1 MWSLHKPRD
10 IEKTGDDR
18 PVDTLLEYVWRMSGK
33 HQIFI
38 CLIAV
43 VVGALSMAPLELQR
57 RIVNTAVE
65 QGDLSLL
72 LTLGG
77 IFAGVLVLQGG
88 LKFFLRMY
96 QGWLS
101 ESAIR
106 YCRGHLAGL
115 HDGATSDDKESGS
128 RVAVI
133 TAEVDKLG
141 GFVGEGLSQPIV
153 NSGMLVAIAAYML
166 IVDPVVAGLSFL
178 FLIPQALLVPFV
190 QRWINALIEKRLSMI
205 RDLSD
210 ALSNDEDEQ
219 KSGKKYDLMDS
230 VFSNRM
236 RIFLLKFSMKAVINL
251 LNALAPLTVLV
262 VGGYFVVQGE
272 TEIGIVVAFMSGFD
286 KLSDPVRELIS
297 FYRIAAQ
304 AAVQH
309 RMIAEWM

>member
-1 MWSLHKPRD
+1 MWSLNKPRN
-10 IEKTGDDR
+10 IERTGDDK
-18 PVDTLLEYVWRMSGK
+18 PVDSLLEYVWRMSGR

-38 CLIAV
+38 CLIAAI
-43 VVGALSMAPLELQR
+43 VGALSMAPLELQR

-65 QGDLSLL
+65 QGDLAMLL
-72 LTLGG
+72 NLGAA
-77 IFAGVLVLQGG
+77 FAGVLVLQGG

-115 HDGATSDDKESGS
+115 QKGSQSDNGENGS
-128 RVAVI
+128 RIAVI

-153 NSGMLVAIAAYML
+153 NSGMLIAIAVYML
-166 IVDPVVAGLSFL
+166 IVDPLVAGLSFL
-178 FLIPQALLVPFV
+178 FLIPQAVLVPIV
-190 QRWINALIEKRLSMI
+190 QKWINALIEKRLSLI
-205 RDLSD
+205 RELSD
-210 ALSNDEDEQ
+210 SLSNDHDE
-219 KSGKKYDLMDS
+219 SGAGTEYTLMDR

-236 RIFLLKFSMKAVINL
+236 RTFLLKFAMKAAINF
-251 LNALAPLTVLV
+251 LNAMAPLTVLV

>member
-1 MWSLHKPRD
+1 MWSLNKPRN

-38 CLIAV
+38 CLIAAI
-43 VVGALSMAPLELQR
+43 VGALSMAPLELQR

-65 QGDLSLL
+65 QGDLVLL
-72 LTLGG
+72 LNLGAV
-77 IFAGVLVLQGG
+77 FAGVLVLQGG

-106 YCRGHLAGL
+106 YCRGHLASL
-115 HDGATSDDKESGS
+115 RNESQSNNGENGS
-128 RVAVI
+128 RIAVI

-153 NSGMLVAIAAYML
+153 NSGMLIAIAIYML
-166 IVDPVVAGLSFL
+166 IVDPLVAGLSFL
-178 FLIPQALLVPFV
+178 FLIPQAVLVPVV
-190 QRWINALIEKRLSMI
+190 QKWINALIEKRLSLI
-205 RDLSD
+205 RNLSD
-210 ALSNDEDEQ
+210 SLSNDQDE
-219 KSGKKYDLMDS
+219 SGAGKEYTLMDS

-236 RIFLLKFSMKAVINL
+236 KTFLLKFAMKAIINF
-251 LNALAPLTVLV
+251 LNAMAPLTVLV

-309 RMIAEWM
+309 RMIAKWM